1 MRLIQLGAILL
12 FAIALIPGGAHLL
25 EFTNKMKLD
34 RDAYMTVQQ
43 IYQGWDLM
51 GIALIAALIVSIVL
65 AFLSRQ
71 QRTPFWLAL
80 AASGL
85 LMASL
90 AVFFIWTFPANT
102 ATANWTVA
110 PQNWMALRQ
119 QWEYSHAMGAA
130 LVLAALVCVSS
141 SCLAWKEPPD

>member
-12 FAIALIPGGAHLL
+12 LAIALIPGGAHLL

-51 GIALIAALIVSIVL
+51 GVVLIAALIVSTVL
-65 AFLSRQ
+65 TFLSRQ

-80 AASGL
+80 IASVL
-85 LMASL
+85 LLASL
-90 AVFFIWTFPANT
+90 AVFFIWTFPTNT
-102 ATANWTVA
+102 ATNNWTIA
-110 PQNWMALRQ
+110 PKNWMALRQ
-119 QWEYSHAMGAA
+119 QWEYSHAIGAA
-130 LVLAALVCVSS
+130 LVFAALACISG
-141 SCLAWKEPPD
+141 SCLAGKELD

>member
-1 MRLIQLGAILL
+1 MRLIQLGTILL
-12 FAIALIPGGAHLL
+12 FSVALIPGGAHLL

-34 RDAYMTVQQ
+34 RAAYMTVQK

-51 GIALIAALIVSIVL
+51 GVTLIAALVMGIVL

-80 AASGL
+80 VASGFL
-85 LMASL
+85 AASL

-102 ATANWTVA
+102 VTANWTVA
-110 PQNWMALRQ
+110 PENWMALRQ
-119 QWEYSHAMGAA
+119 QWEYSHAIGAA
-130 LVLAALVCVSS
+130 LVFAALVCISG
-141 SCLAWKEPPD
+141 SCLAWKERRD